1 MSVNWT
7 CGGGLALKIHK
18 ELSTQQQDRKQP
30 GEKAGKRLGQ
40 TLLKG
45 SQMMAGGFMKMCSA

>member
-7 CGGGLALKIHK
+7 CGGGLALKVHK
-18 ELSTQQQDRKQP
+18 ELSTQQQDIKQP
-30 GEKAGKRLGQ
+30 GEKTGKRLGQ

-45 SQMMAGGFMKMCSA
+45 SHMMADGFMKMCSA